1 MKVVTP
7 LQRGMACLCCRKR
20 KMKCDGM
27 RPICTQCLKA
37 NRGTDCQYH
46 EKKHISRTQLLQQKV
61 SKLEARLR
69 ELESEQPEPS
79 GSSSSSSLSSPSPP
93 SPSQL
98 DTISLSDPLTAVA
111 ASLNWDQDFS
121 TINFAQTIP
130 SPPPTDSLF
139 SDDFS
144 WATNTIQVNDELTVA
159 GWSASKPK
167 SASTSKW
174 WEDRSTFCKN
184 KQQLLEIFFSHR
196 HQCAFDCHL
205 ARFQASLHLTAPH
218 QPHPALMDA
227 IYLMACYFSRLPH
240 LSELE
245 PHFLKRALA
254 GISEALHRQDRMVQV
269 LQASSLI
276 AVYFFCQGR
285 VLEGYYHSSTSARL
299 AIDVGLHQIRP
310 TTEWSGAGAGAGAG
324 FHTDATFP
332 LPPVKDPI
340 EHAERVA
347 AFWQIFIVDRAW
359 SVATSLPSALPDD
372 DHPRTQ
378 IATTWPMGI
387 ADMSTSPEA
396 NLNLPALV
404 GSSMLGCSGSA
415 TSNVTLRAKAVMLF
429 ERTARFASSSKGESD
444 WAGRRSLEM
453 SLAQFSANL
462 PGISQHTNQFSPT
475 RSDVDVVTIHTLIY
489 TATIHLHR
497 DHIETQTPSFEKCLY
512 AASSVAALV
521 RELNEDDFAFLDP
534 INSACWRSVADVYA
548 CILNGAQMQLQ
559 HYDTAAI
566 TNELNNLLVAMRR
579 LALFFP
585 VAALP

>member
-1 MKVVTP
+1 
-7 LQRGMACLCCRKR
+7 
-20 KMKCDGM
+20 
-27 RPICTQCLKA
+27 
-37 NRGTDCQYH
+37 
-46 EKKHISRTQLLQQKV
+46 
-61 SKLEARLR
+61 
-69 ELESEQPEPS
+69 
-79 GSSSSSSLSSPSPP
+79 
-93 SPSQL
+93 
-98 DTISLSDPLTAVA
+98 
-111 ASLNWDQDFS
+111 
-121 TINFAQTIP
+121 
-130 SPPPTDSLF
+130 
-139 SDDFS
+139 
-144 WATNTIQVNDELTVA
+144 
-159 GWSASKPK
+159 
-167 SASTSKW
+167 
-174 WEDRSTFCKN
+174 
-184 KQQLLEIFFSHR
+184 
-196 HQCAFDCHL
+196 
-205 ARFQASLHLTAPH
+205 
-218 QPHPALMDA
+218 MDA

-387 ADMSTSPEA
+387 ADMSTVRAAFCIRHMNRDPDTVAQSPEA

-429 ERTARFASSSKGESD
+429 ERTARFACGCS
-444 WAGRRSLEM
+444 
-453 SLAQFSANL
+453 
-462 PGISQHTNQFSPT
+462 
-475 RSDVDVVTIHTLIY
+475 
-489 TATIHLHR
+489 
-497 DHIETQTPSFEKCLY
+497 
-512 AASSVAALV
+512 
-521 RELNEDDFAFLDP
+521 
-534 INSACWRSVADVYA
+534 SACSRVP
-548 CILNGAQMQLQ
+548 
-559 HYDTAAI
+559 
-566 TNELNNLLVAMRR
+566 R
-579 LALFFP
+579 
-585 VAALP
+585 

>member
-1 MKVVTP
+1 MKAVTP

-20 KMKCDGM
+20 KMKCDGL
-27 RPICTQCLKA
+27 RPVCSQCLKA
-37 NRGTDCQYH
+37 NRGVDCQYH
-46 EKKHISRTQLLQQKV
+46 EKKHVSRTQLLQQKV
-61 SKLEARLR
+61 AKLEARLR
-69 ELESEQPEPS
+69 ELESEQAESSAS
-79 GSSSSSSLSSPSPP
+79 GSSSGSSPSPP
-93 SPSQL
+93 PFQRPSRSS
-98 DTISLSDPLTAVA
+98 IGSCGR
-111 ASLNWDQDFS
+111 SLNWDHDFS
-121 TINFAQTIP
+121 TINLTDTIP
-130 SPPPTDSLF
+130 ASPTNSLHPGDTHGPAAL
-139 SDDFS
+139 S
-144 WATNTIQVNDELTVA
+144 N
-159 GWSASKPK
+159 
-167 SASTSKW
+167 
-174 WEDRSTFCKN
+174 
-184 KQQLLEIFFSHR
+184 LEIFFSHR

-205 ARFQASLHLTAPH
+205 TRFSASLHLAHPH

-254 GISEALHRQDRMVQV
+254 GISEALHQQDRMVQV

-310 TTEWSGAGAGAGAG
+310 TMEWSGIQSGLGGAGASA
-324 FHTDATFP
+324 FPTDATFP
-332 LPPVKDPI
+332 LPPVKDSV

-359 SVATSLPSALPDD
+359 SVATGLPSALPDD

-378 IATTWPMGI
+378 IATSWPMGI
-387 ADMSTSPEA
+387 VDMSMSPDA
-396 NLNLPALV
+396 NVNTLQALV
-404 GSSMLGCSGSA
+404 GSSMLGSSSGA
-415 TSNVTLRAKAVMLF
+415 GSNVTLRAKAVMLF
-429 ERTARFASSSKGESD
+429 ERTARFASSSRSESD
-444 WAGRRSLEM
+444 WAGQRSLEM

-462 PGISQHTNQFSPT
+462 PGISRHTNQFVPT
-475 RSDVDVVTIHTLIY
+475 RADGDLVTIHTLIY

-521 RELNEDDFAFLDP
+521 RELNEDDYAFLDP
-534 INSACWRSVADVYA
+534 INSTCWRAVADVYA
-548 CILNGAQMQLQ
+548 RMLSSTQIEQLQ
-559 HYDTAAI
+559 YDSLAI
-566 TNELNNLLVAMRR
+566 TNELNVLLAAMRR

>member
-1 MKVVTP
+1 MKTVTP

-20 KMKCDGM
+20 KMKCDGL
-27 RPICTQCLKA
+27 RPVCTQCLKA
-37 NRGTDCQYH
+37 NRGTECQYH
-46 EKKHISRTQLLQQKV
+46 EKKHVSRTQLLQQKV
-61 SKLEARLR
+61 AKLEARLR
-69 ELESEQPEPS
+69 ELESEQAGPS
-79 GSSSSSSLSSPSPP
+79 TSGLRSPSSPPP
-93 SPSQL
+93 QN
-98 DTISLSDPLTAVA
+98 DTVDLSDPLSGAVA
-111 ASLNWDQDFS
+111 SSLDWNQDFS
-121 TINFAQTIP
+121 TINLTQSIP
-130 SPPPTDSLF
+130 AAPPTDSLF
-139 SDDFS
+139 SDDLT
-144 WATNTIQVNDELTVA
+144 WGGNTIQVNDELTIA
-159 GWSASKPK
+159 GWSASKT
-167 SASTSKW
+167 ASGSKW
-174 WEDRSTFCKN
+174 WEDRSSFCKN

-205 ARFQASLHLTAPH
+205 ARFRASLHLTPTH

-227 IYLMACYFSRLPH
+227 IYLMACYFSRLPP
-240 LSELE
+240 LGELE

-254 GISEALHRQDRMVQV
+254 GISEALHQQDRMVQV

-310 TTEWSGAGAGAGAG
+310 TTEWSGIQSGLGGGSA
-324 FHTDATFP
+324 FPTDATFP

-359 SVATSLPSALPDD
+359 SVATGLPSALPDD

-378 IATTWPMGI
+378 IATSWPMGI

-396 NLNLPALV
+396 CMNLPALV
-404 GSSMLGCSGSA
+404 GSSMLGGSGGGSSS
-415 TSNVTLRAKAVMLF
+415 SNVTLRAKAVMLF
-429 ERTARFASSSKGESD
+429 ERTARFASSSRSESD
-444 WAGRRSLEM
+444 WASQRSLEM

-462 PGISQHTNQFSPT
+462 PGISRHANQFAPT
-475 RSDVDVVTIHTLIY
+475 RADVDLVTIHALIY
-489 TATIHLHR
+489 AATIHLNR
-497 DHIETQTPSFEKCLY
+497 DHIETQTVSFEKCLY

-521 RELNEDDFAFLDP
+521 RELGEDDYAFLDP
-534 INSACWRSVADVYA
+534 INSTCWRTVADVYA
-548 CILNGAQMQLQ
+548 RMLSGAQVEALQ
-559 HYDTAAI
+559 YDAAAI
-566 TNELNNLLVAMRR
+566 TNEMNNLLVAMRR

>member
-1 MKVVTP
+1 MKTVTP

-20 KMKCDGM
+20 KMKCDGL
-27 RPICTQCLKA
+27 RPVCTQCLKT
-37 NRGTDCQYH
+37 NRGAECQYH
-46 EKKHISRTQLLQQKV
+46 EKKHVSRTQLLQQKV
-61 SKLEARLR
+61 AKLEARLR
-69 ELESEQPEPS
+69 ELESEQAESSAS
-79 GSSSSSSLSSPSPP
+79 GSSLSPSPSPP
-93 SPSQL
+93 SN
-98 DTISLSDPLTAVA
+98 DTLELTDPLSGAVD
-111 ASLNWDQDFS
+111 ASLDWDQDFS
-121 TINFAQTIP
+121 NINLTQTIP
-130 SPPPTDSLF
+130 TSP
-139 SDDFS
+139 
-144 WATNTIQVNDELTVA
+144 TNTLFPGELPWPTNAIKVTDELTIA
-159 GWSASKPK
+159 GWSATIS
-167 SASTSKW
+167 SGSKW

-205 ARFQASLHLTAPH
+205 ARFRASLHFAPPH

-245 PHFLKRALA
+245 AYFLKRALA
-254 GISEALHRQDRMVQV
+254 GISEALHQQDRMVQV

-310 TTEWSGAGAGAGAG
+310 TTEWSDIQSGLGGAGMSA
-324 FHTDATFP
+324 FPTDATFP
-332 LPPVKDPI
+332 LPPVKDPV

-359 SVATSLPSALPDD
+359 SVATGLPSALPDD

-378 IATTWPMGI
+378 IATSWPMGI
-387 ADMSTSPEA
+387 LDMSMSPEA
-396 NLNLPALV
+396 NINLPALV
-404 GSSMLGCSGSA
+404 GSSMSGGSSGA
-415 TSNVTLRAKAVMLF
+415 SSNVTLRAKAVMLF
-429 ERTARFASSSKGESD
+429 ERTARFASSSRSESD
-444 WAGRRSLEM
+444 WAGQRSLEM

-462 PGISQHTNQFSPT
+462 PGISRHTNQFAPT
-475 RSDVDVVTIHTLIY
+475 RADVDLVTIHTLIY

-497 DHIETQTPSFEKCLY
+497 DHIEAQTQSFEKCLY

-521 RELNEDDFAFLDP
+521 RELNEDDYAFLDP
-534 INSACWRSVADVYA
+534 INSTCWRSVADVYA
-548 CILNGAQMQLQ
+548 RMLNGTQIELLQ
-559 HYDTAAI
+559 YDSMAI
-566 TNELNNLLVAMRR
+566 TNELDVLLAAMRR